1 MDNTSTSA
9 AGAPTEA
16 LTELMLEV
24 FRLNG
29 QLLTSGDRL
38 VADIG
43 LTSARW
49 QVLGAIALAGNRLP
63 VAHIARNMGLTRQ
76 AVQRVVNE
84 LAAAGLVEFAS
95 NPYHRRSHLVVLTAQ
110 GTDAYRAAMDRQ
122 TPWASQLAQPLG
134 EHEIRLA
141 TRVLR
146 TLVQRLEPSS
156 DDGPPPTRS
165 IKKGESHH
173 GPTDRNGSQRESDAT
188 TRGRRRTSAAG
199 EQIRRR
205 R

>member
-1 MDNTSTSA
+1 MDSMSTSPNA
-9 AGAPTEA
+9 RTEA

-29 QLLTSGDRL
+29 RLLLSGDRL

-84 LAAAGLVEFAS
+84 LVAAGFVDFAR
-95 NPYHRRSHLVVLTAQ
+95 NPYHRRAHLVVLTAQ
-110 GTDAYRAAMDRQ
+110 GSEAYTAAMDRQ
-122 TPWASQLAQPLG
+122 APWANQLAQTL
-134 EHEIRLA
+134 EEEEIRRA
-141 TRVLR
+141 ARVLR
-146 TLVQRLEPSS
+146 VIVQRLEPSS
-156 DDGPPPTRS
+156 ADTLQPIPAIT
-165 IKKGESHH
+165 KGEPDR
-173 GPTDRNGSQRESDAT
+173 GPTDRNGSQRESDRT
-188 TRGRRRTSAAG
+188 TGGRRRTGAAG
-199 EQIRRR
+199 EQVRRGR
-205 R
+205 

>member
-1 MDNTSTSA
+1 MDSMSTSVLDTRA
-9 AGAPTEA
+9 EA

-24 FRLNG
+24 FRVNG
-29 QLLTSGDRL
+29 RLLTSGDRL

-63 VAHIARNMGLTRQ
+63 VAHVARNMGLTRQ

-84 LAAAGLVEFAS
+84 LAAAGLVDFAP
-95 NPYHRRSHLVVLTAQ
+95 NPYHRRAHLVVLTAS
-110 GTDAYRAAMDRQ
+110 GSDAYRAAMDRQ
-122 TPWASQLAQPLG
+122 APWARQLAQALDKD
-134 EHEIRLA
+134 EIRLA
-141 TRVLR
+141 ARVLR
-146 TLVQRLEPSS
+146 SVVQQLEASS
-156 DDGPPPTRS
+156 ADAHQPMRA
-165 IKKGESHH
+165 IKKGESDR
-173 GPTDRNGSQRESDAT
+173 GPTDRNGSQRESDST
-188 TRGRRRTSAAG
+188 TGGRRRTGAAG

>member
-1 MDNTSTSA
+1 MDSMSTSV
-9 AGAPTEA
+9 PDTRTEA
-16 LTELMLEV
+16 LTELMLEI

-29 QLLTSGDRL
+29 RLLNSGDRL

-84 LAAAGLVEFAS
+84 LAAAGLLDFAP
-95 NPYHRRSHLVVLTAQ
+95 NPYHRRAHLVVLTAQ

-122 TPWASQLAQPLG
+122 APWARQLAQALD
-134 EHEIRLA
+134 EQEIRRA
-141 TRVLR
+141 TRVLCV
-146 TLVQRLEPSS
+146 LVDRLEPSS
-156 DDGPPPTRS
+156 AGRASANTS
-165 IKKGESHH
+165 IKKGESDR
-173 GPTDRNGSQRESDAT
+173 GPTDRNGSQRESYST
-188 TRGRRRTSAAG
+188 TGGRRRTGAAG
-199 EQIRRR
+199 EQVRRR